1 MKKFIALIIVVFV
14 IAGGL
19 FLSYSY
25 LTIRKGSDFYF
36 MKKDPGTFEEV
47 YVDVSHWG
55 PKDYVL
61 NPKISAFL
69 AMQGVKNTGK
79 KFSDKVE
86 EGWEK
91 TKDAVSEG
99 AEKTKEAVEDGVEKA
114 KEKLDGE

>member
-1 MKKFIALIIVVFV
+1 MKRLIALILVIFVVAAGFFV
-14 IAGGL
+14 
-19 FLSYSY
+19 SYKY
-25 LTIRKGSDFYF
+25 LTIRKGGDFYF
-36 MKKDPGTFEEV
+36 MKKDPGTFEQV

-69 AMQGVKNTGK
+69 ATQGVKKTGEK
-79 KFSDKVE
+79 ISDEVE

-91 TKDAVSEG
+91 IKDTVSDG
-99 AEKTKEAVEDGVEKA
+99 AEKTKDAVEDGVEKV

>member
-1 MKKFIALIIVVFV
+1 MKKFIALIIVIFV
-14 IAGGL
+14 IAGGF
-19 FLSYSY
+19 FLSYRY
-25 LTIRKGSDFYF
+25 LTIRDGSDFYF
-36 MKKDPGTFEEV
+36 MKKDPGTLDQV
-47 YVDVSHWG
+47 YVDISHWG

-69 AMQGVKNTGK
+69 ATQGVKKAGSK
-79 KFSDKVE
+79 LSDKVE